1 MIRKI
6 NLTSKFMF
14 QIRNIAIK
22 STGTPN
28 PSCLKFLPIGK
39 QVTGSASQ
47 TIDIGEAIEANKISG
62 LAVNLF

>member
-1 MIRKI
+1 
-6 NLTSKFMF
+6 MF